1 MSFPVNLRPQARSAY
16 RAVLRATKITF
27 NEKKGDEPRKIAL
40 RSLLRQTFSS
50 PTLTPPSQLPQSSTS
65 PSNSISQSQS
75 TSKVNENS
83 DSAISPKGIERE
95 EVHVKFEELKK
106 RIEEWKEVALF
117 IRKNVVQGVKDEQG
131 TFRLRLTSET
141 ELGDNTTIRDPPKLP
156 NTPFPRGRKKD
167 HVQ

>member
-1 MSFPVNLRPQARSAY
+1 MSFPVKLRPQARSAY

-27 NEKKGDEPRKIAL
+27 NGDEPRKIAL

-50 PTLTPPSQLPQSSTS
+50 PTLTPPSQLPQSSAS
-65 PSNSISQSQS
+65 RMKPDSQPQS
-75 TSKVNENS
+75 TSK
-83 DSAISPKGIERE
+83 
-95 EVHVKFEELKK
+95 FEELNQ